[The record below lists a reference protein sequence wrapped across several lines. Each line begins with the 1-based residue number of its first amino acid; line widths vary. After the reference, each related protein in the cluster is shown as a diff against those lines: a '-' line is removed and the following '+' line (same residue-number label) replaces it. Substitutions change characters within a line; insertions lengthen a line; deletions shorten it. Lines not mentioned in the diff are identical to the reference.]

1 MNKRVQSKHGSKAGK
16 GGGSSWAKS
25 YALRS
30 QEKQLSI
37 DTLLQQNRESFNAWC
52 ILAGKKGVPDL
63 LVGFRGV
70 NFLIEVKSHSKAK
83 LTPDQVVFFGT
94 WCGQVSV
101 VYSVEEAISLV
112 TSGKKDML

>member
-30 QEKQLSI
+30 QEKQPSI

-52 ILAGKKGVPDL
+52 ILAGKKEG
-63 LVGFRGV
+63 G
-70 NFLIEVKSHSKAK
+70 
-83 LTPDQVVFFGT
+83 LTD
-94 WCGQVSV
+94 
-101 VYSVEEAISLV
+101 AITIQRNRVATQKPATLSP
-112 TSGKKDML
+112 